1 MPASTTCVVS
11 TVQVCYSTIFNTLQ
25 RHHPLHSSED
35 DGMMAWNSVE
45 AQNRVDI
52 QSIHINVVRTRS
64 WGLLHQPGSLTYA
77 HHDAAGQH
85 TWVLNICGHKFWL
98 LFTLKEEYARGSE
111 EEQNTALLN
120 IFKSDKMLIEDALG
134 SVPENFSTPLP
145 FEAYVDIHLV
155 VIEPGSLLH
164 VFISDLSH

>member
-1 MPASTTCVVS
+1 MSIGSQIMMVTNHYSLSAPQKHHRTEGIVLPGMAHSTTS
-11 TVQVCYSTIFNTLQ
+11 DT
-25 RHHPLHSSED
+25 
-35 DGMMAWNSVE
+35 
-45 AQNRVDI
+45 
-52 QSIHINVVRTRS
+52 
-64 WGLLHQPGSLTYA
+64 
-77 HHDAAGQH
+77 AGQH

-98 LFTLKEEYARGSE
+98 LFTLKEEYAHGSE